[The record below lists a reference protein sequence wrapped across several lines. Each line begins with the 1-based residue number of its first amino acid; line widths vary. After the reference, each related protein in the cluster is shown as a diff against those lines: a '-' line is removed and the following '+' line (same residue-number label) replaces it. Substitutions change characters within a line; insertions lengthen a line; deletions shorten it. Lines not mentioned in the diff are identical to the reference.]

1 MKGVPCRPTITEG
14 PMELLYHCCAA
25 LDVHKAS
32 VVACRLRTLEGGGKE
47 QEIQSFGTTTPEL
60 LRLLAWLQAWGV
72 THVAMES
79 TGEYWKPVY
88 NLLEG
93 QVALL
98 LVNARHVQQV
108 PGRKTDV
115 KDAEWLADLLRHG
128 LLKASFVPGREQRD
142 LRDLTRQRANLLAER
157 TRVVN
162 RIQKVLES
170 ANIKLAT
177 VATDLQGVSAQA
189 MLAALVQGEASPAAM
204 AEMARG
210 RMQEKREEL
219 EAALT
224 GTVRAH
230 QRFLLTAHLEQ
241 LAFLNRQIDQYSARI
256 AAQIERLSALP
267 APVGTDAVGL
277 PAAEPSP
284 PAGAPSPPAD
294 AGRAA
299 ATASPAPPGSTPTL
313 RLPWTPLPPPT
324 YRAAIRLM
332 DPIPGIN
339 VVGAENMLAEL
350 GPDMRQY
357 PSAAHAASWTGIAPG
372 NHQSGG
378 KRQAVKTPPG
388 NKALRRALVIAA
400 HGAVRTKDS
409 YFGVLYRRVKGRRG
423 HKRAIVAVAHALLGV
438 IYYVLLRQQPY
449 EELGAHYLD
458 ERQPEK
464 SAQRLVRRLREL
476 GYEVTLPAREP
487 TAA

>member
-1 MKGVPCRPTITEG
+1 
-14 PMELLYHCCAA
+14 MERLYHCCAA

-32 VVACRLRTLEGGGKE
+32 VVACRLRTLPSGGKE

-93 QVALL
+93 HVELL

-189 MLAALVQGEASPAAM
+189 MLVALVKGEASPEAM
-204 AEMARG
+204 AELGRG

-224 GTVRAH
+224 GNVREH
-230 QRFLLTAHLEQ
+230 QRFLLAAHLEQ

-256 AAQIERLSALP
+256 AAQINRMSAPP
-267 APVGTDAVGL
+267 APAGTEAAER
-277 PAAEPSP
+277 PAADPSP
-284 PAGAPSPPAD
+284 PAGTAPPAAD
-294 AGRAA
+294 PGPPAAPGPVAA
-299 ATASPAPPGSTPTL
+299 ATPAPPGSAPAP

-324 YRAAIRLM
+324 YRAAIALM
-332 DPIPGIN
+332 DPIPGVN
-339 VVGAENMLAEL
+339 SVGAENVLAEL
-350 GPDMRQY
+350 GNDMRQY
-357 PSAAHAASWTGIAPG
+357 PSAAHASSWTGIAPG

-438 IYYVLLRQQPY
+438 IYYVLLRQQQY

-476 GYEVTLPAREP
+476 GYQVTVEAREP
-487 TAA
+487 AAA